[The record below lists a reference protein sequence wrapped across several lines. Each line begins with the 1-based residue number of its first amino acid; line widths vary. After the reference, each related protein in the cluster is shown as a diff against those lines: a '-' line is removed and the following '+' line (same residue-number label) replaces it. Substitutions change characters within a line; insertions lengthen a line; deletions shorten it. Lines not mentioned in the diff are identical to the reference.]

1 VLDNDDFIAWSNENI
16 VAVVGHN
23 GATGGKEDHK
33 PVTEK
38 DAKTKE
44 EREVCPV
51 YPGLTCKEHQ
61 DLRAAFSNPPD
72 GWGKIGQSDGVPNH
86 WMVGPDGLCEKVE
99 NKDAALPKSLIE
111 VLTAF
116 QKKYEGKPVPLK
128 KWDAYNKSFTDAE
141 KALADG
147 KWKAALAAYGK
158 VDADGKK
165 LSKGLVEKVAAK
177 VAELNEKVVAKFT
190 EVKDG
195 ADDTATKLKAL
206 KALRSEVGQKLSTG
220 FLPVVADLDAW
231 IKEAAAAKPAPEPAG
246 AK

>member
-1 VLDNDDFIAWSNENI
+1 MLDNDDFIAWSNENI

-23 GATGGKEDHK
+23 GAVGGKEDHK
-33 PVTEK
+33 PATEK
-38 DAKTKE
+38 DPKTKE

-86 WMVGPDGLCEKVE
+86 WMVGPDGVCEKVE
-99 NKDAALPKSLIE
+99 NKDAALPKALIE

-128 KWDAYNKSFTDAE
+128 KWDGYNKLFADGG
-141 KALADG
+141 KAVEDG
-147 KWKAALAAYGK
+147 KWKVALAAYAK
-158 VDADGKK
+158 VDADAKK
-165 LSKGLVEKVAAK
+165 LSKGLVDKLAAKAGELNEKVAAK
-177 VAELNEKVVAKFT
+177 FT
-190 EVKDG
+190 ELKDG
-195 ADDTATKLKAL
+195 SDDDATKLKHV
-206 KALRSEVGQKLSTG
+206 KALRAEVGQKLSTG
-220 FLPVVADLDAW
+220 FLPAVADMDAW
-231 IKEAAAAKPAPEPAG
+231 IKEAAAKPATEPVA